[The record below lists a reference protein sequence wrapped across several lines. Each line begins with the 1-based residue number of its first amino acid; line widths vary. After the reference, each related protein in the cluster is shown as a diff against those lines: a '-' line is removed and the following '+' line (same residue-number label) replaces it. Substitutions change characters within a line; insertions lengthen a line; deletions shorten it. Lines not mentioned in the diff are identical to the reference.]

1 MLKMKNCWSLRLSN
15 LFLVAGLW
23 MPIGLSAQFSPSK
36 ELPPLKVINEEPYLF
51 PINPGQQN
59 WLAGTMG
66 ELRNTHFHSGID
78 IRTNNMAGVPVRA
91 TQRGYI
97 SRAIVGSYGYGQV
110 LFLTHPDGNVSVYAH
125 LDQFKGKVAS
135 YILNKHYELKSFDLD
150 LEFSPD
156 QFPINRGDTI
166 GLSGNTGGS
175 SGPHLHF
182 EIRDDKNE
190 ALNPLNF
197 KFDEIKDVLPPVA
210 QKIALKAIGIDSRIN
225 GRNTRT
231 EFHLVRNGAT
241 YLIPYELTA
250 TGKIGIELLAF
261 DRMDFS
267 QFRCGINEIEMLVD
281 SQKVFS
287 QKIDRIDFHKT
298 HDIVSLLN
306 FETLKTRGLR
316 FNKLY
321 IDDGN
326 PLKYYEHG
334 LSRGEI
340 EVVDKPLNIQVNL
353 KDTYGNQSAIQFRIK
368 PASPSNTLPLSPLI
382 KPFDYEING
391 NILALHVRPCSRHGK
406 ITLYEKGTATSVE
419 ADYKGNGHEVYLI
432 NLQKIVPDSAATCQG
447 IVPFH
452 LTDNIPSNTEYTYYS
467 DLTDIHFQPNSL
479 YDTLYLNLSRERK
492 GKSEI
497 FSIGRVTEPL
507 NSPIEITLKQVG
519 EGDHSK
525 MSVYHVEG
533 RSYKFLGGSWER
545 EQVHFSTSE
554 LGDFVLLSDT
564 IAPFI
569 HRIQCH
575 QSSARFRIM
584 DNLSGIASYSASVNG
599 EWLMMRYDY
608 KTGILQSERLDKTK
622 PLKGDF
628 ELNVVDNVGNK
639 RVYTQKIQ

>member
-1 MLKMKNCWSLRLSN
+1 MRLSN
-15 LFLVAGLW
+15 LFLLIGLCTP
-23 MPIGLSAQFSPSK
+23 MKLSAQFSPSK
-36 ELPPLKVINEEPYLF
+36 ELPPLKVINLEPYLF

-97 SRAIVGSYGYGQV
+97 SRVIVSSYGYGHV

-125 LDQFKGKVAS
+125 LDQYKGKVAD

-150 LEFSPD
+150 IAFTPN
-156 QFPINRGDTI
+156 QFPVNRGDTI
-166 GLSGNTGGS
+166 ALSGNTGGS

-190 ALNPLNF
+190 ALNPLDF
-197 KFDEIKDVLPPVA
+197 KFDEIKDALPPVA
-210 QKIALKAIGIDSRIN
+210 QKIALKAIGINSRIN
-225 GRNTRT
+225 GRNGRT
-231 EFHLVRNGAT
+231 EFHLVRNGST
-241 YLIPYELTA
+241 YSLPYEIQA
-250 TGKIGIELLAF
+250 HGKIGIELLAF

-287 QKIDRIDFHKT
+287 QKIDKIDFNRT

-334 LSRGEI
+334 MNRGEI
-340 EVVDKPLNIQVNL
+340 TIDDNPLNIQINL
-353 KDTYGNQSAIQFRIK
+353 KDAYGNHSTVQFKIK
-368 PASPSNTLPLSPLI
+368 PASAARSLTLSPLA
-382 KPFDYEING
+382 KPFEYEVTG
-391 NILALHVRPCSRHGK
+391 NILALHVRPCGTGGK
-406 ITLYEKGTATSVE
+406 ITLYEKGTATSLE
-419 ADYKGNGHEVYLI
+419 ANYKSIGHEVYLVD
-432 NLQKIVPDSAATCQG
+432 LQKIVPDSASSCHG
-447 IVPFH
+447 ILPFH

-479 YDTLYLNLSRERK
+479 YDTLFLNLSRERK

-507 NSPIEITLKQVG
+507 NNPIEITLKQVG
-519 EGDHSK
+519 NGDHSK

-533 RSYKFLGGSWER
+533 RVYKFIGGNWES
-545 EQVHFSTSE
+545 EQIHFTTPE
-554 LGDFVLLSDT
+554 LGDFVLLKDT

-569 HRIQCH
+569 HRIHCH

-584 DNLSGIASYSASVNG
+584 DNLSGIASYSATING
-599 EWLMMRYDY
+599 EWLMMKYDY

-639 RVYTQKIQ
+639 KVYTQKIP

>member
-1 MLKMKNCWSLRLSN
+1 MKNCWSLKLSN
-15 LFLVAGLW
+15 LFLLMGLW
-23 MPIGLSAQFSPSK
+23 TPMCSSAQFSPSK
-36 ELPPLKVINEEPYLF
+36 ELPPLKVINLEPYLF

-91 TQRGYI
+91 TQRGYL
-97 SRAIVGSYGYGQV
+97 SRVIVSSYGYGHV

-125 LDQFKGKVAS
+125 LDQYKGKVAD

-150 LEFSPD
+150 VAFTPN
-156 QFPINRGDTI
+156 QFPVNRGDTI
-166 GLSGNTGGS
+166 ALSGNTGGS
-175 SGPHLHF
+175 NGPHLHF

-190 ALNPLNF
+190 ALNPLDF
-197 KFDEIKDVLPPVA
+197 KFDEIKDALPPVA
-210 QKIALKAIGIDSRIN
+210 QKIALKAIGINSRIN
-225 GRNTRT
+225 GRNGRI
-231 EFHLVRNGAT
+231 EFHLVRNGST
-241 YLIPYELTA
+241 YILPNEIQA
-250 TGKIGIELLAF
+250 SGKIGIELLAF

-287 QKIDRIDFHKT
+287 QKIDRIDFNKT

-334 LSRGEI
+334 LNRGEI
-340 EVVDKPLNIQVNL
+340 TVNDKPLNVQINL
-353 KDTYGNQSAIQFRIK
+353 KDAYGNHSTIQFKIK
-368 PASPSNTLPLSPLI
+368 PASTTKSLTLSPLA
-382 KPFDYEING
+382 KPFEYEITG
-391 NILALHVRPCSRHGK
+391 NTLAVHVKPCGAIGE
-406 ITLYEKGTATSVE
+406 ITLYEKGTATSLE
-419 ADYKGNGHEVYLI
+419 ANYKSIGHEVYLI
-432 NLQKIVPDSAATCQG
+432 DLQKIVPDSVTSCQG
-447 IVPFH
+447 ILPFH

-467 DLTDIHFQPNSL
+467 DLIDIHFQPNSL
-479 YDTLYLNLSRERK
+479 YDTLFLNLSRDRK
-492 GKSEI
+492 GESEI

-507 NSPIEITLKQVG
+507 NNPIEVMLKQVG
-519 EGDHSK
+519 NGDHPK

-533 RSYKFLGGSWER
+533 RAYKFIGGNWES
-545 EQVHFSTSE
+545 EQIHFTTAE
-554 LGDFVLLSDT
+554 LGDFVLLKDT
-564 IAPFI
+564 IAPLI

-584 DNLSGIASYSASVNG
+584 DNLSGIASYSATING
-599 EWLMMRYDY
+599 EWLMMKYDY

-639 RVYTQKIQ
+639 KVYTQKIQ